1 MRRLLRLLRDQ
12 AIPALA
18 VVAFDLGQRRHLVQV
33 LPANPVLDGQYR
45 NLALLLGVLAALV
58 ASADFGS
65 RREFDLRALL
75 GTLAA
80 LIATLLPFIGRR
92 DPAFFRLSPDTFA
105 IVSIVAYLG
114 LSVTIGILVGGGW
127 IRMVREVA
135 RPTHPDE
142 PPS

>member
-18 VVAFDLGQRRHLVQV
+18 VVAFDLAQRRHLVQV

-65 RREFDLRALL
+65 RREFDLPALL
-75 GTLAA
+75 GTLPP
-80 LIATLLPFIGRR
+80 LIPPLLPFIRRR
-92 DPAFFRLSPDTFA
+92 DPALFPLPPRTFP
-105 IVSIVAYLG
+105 
-114 LSVTIGILVGGGW
+114 IL
-127 IRMVREVA
+127 
-135 RPTHPDE
+135 
-142 PPS
+142 